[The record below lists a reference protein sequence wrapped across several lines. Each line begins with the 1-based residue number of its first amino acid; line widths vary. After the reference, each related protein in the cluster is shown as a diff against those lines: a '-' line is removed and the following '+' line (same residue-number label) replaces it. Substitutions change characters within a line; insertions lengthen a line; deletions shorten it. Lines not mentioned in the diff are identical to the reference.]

1 MADIEYWIIGGT
13 FALCGASFF
22 FVVVPLYAWRHV
34 GAGKRPPLPVG
45 QANTTGLHFV
55 DVLGV
60 GAFFGIYAGMWLA
73 TALAPEAVATEA
85 LTEETGPVMVLVGG
99 LVMQAMMVVF
109 ALMML
114 VWRVN
119 LVELFGLR
127 YRQWW
132 LPVVLAALIT
142 FLMFT
147 FNALLSMAGY
157 NEWIT
162 GLLGGEDGTQ
172 DAVKMMKGADDPLT
186 VTLMVLMACIGA
198 PLSEEIVFR
207 GYIYGAVKKMGGI
220 VFSMVF
226 SALFFSVVH
235 MNLASLL
242 PLFVLGLA
250 LAAVY
255 ELTGTLWAPIAVHF
269 LFNSVSTFFIHLQRV
284 RPDLFQEA
292 LVP

>member
-1 MADIEYWIIGGT
+1 MADIEYWIIGGV

-22 FVVVPLYAWRHV
+22 FVVVPLFAWRHV
-34 GAGKRPPLPVG
+34 GAGKCPPLPVG
-45 QANTTGLHFV
+45 QPNTTGMNIV

-60 GAFFGIYAGMWLA
+60 GAFFGIYAGLFLA
-73 TALAPEAVATEA
+73 SSLVPEAGAEEA
-85 LTEETGPVMVLVGG
+85 QAGPVMVLIGG
-99 LVMQAMMVVF
+99 LVMQAMMIGF
-109 ALMML
+109 AVMML
-114 VWRVN
+114 IWRTN

-132 LPVVLAALIT
+132 LPPVLALLIT

-157 NEWIT
+157 NEWIA
-162 GLLGGEDGTQ
+162 GLMGGEDGTQ
-172 DAVKMMKGADDPLT
+172 DAVKMMKEADDPLT
-186 VTLMVLMACIGA
+186 MTLMVLMACIGA
-198 PLSEEIVFR
+198 PISEEIVFR

-220 VFSMVF
+220 VFSIVF

-235 MNLASLL
+235 MNLPSML

-269 LFNSVSTFFIHLQRV
+269 CFNSVSTFFIHLQRI